1 MEHKKKV
8 YLAGPDVFEHDAIA
22 RGKKYVKIAKEKGL
36 IGLYPLDNEIDP
48 NSENPDYEIFCV
60 NKELLDSADY
70 VVANLS
76 DFRGHEPDSGTV
88 WEVAYAIGKGKKVVG
103 YINDSDPMLIRIAK
117 KEGMNNLKKEGE
129 VYKDA
134 QGRHIENFGNP
145 LNLMLQHS
153 LHSVVH
159 GTIADAFDEI
169 NKIIEAEKRQIEEN
183 KKKFKT
189 K

>member
-1 MEHKKKV
+1 
-8 YLAGPDVFEHDAIA
+8 
-22 RGKKYVKIAKEKGL
+22 
-36 IGLYPLDNEIDP
+36 
-48 NSENPDYEIFCV
+48 
-60 NKELLDSADY
+60 
-70 VVANLS
+70 
-76 DFRGHEPDSGTV
+76 
-88 WEVAYAIGKGKKVVG
+88 
-103 YINDSDPMLIRIAK
+103 
-117 KEGMNNLKKEGE
+117 MNNLKKEGE